1 MLRVNRISKFI
12 ADHAKSVI
20 VVSLLLLIPSVIGF
34 INTRVNYDL
43 LSYLPQNLDS
53 TKGEDI
59 LDKTYSDASI
69 GIVIVEGMENKDI
82 NILKDKIEEVDGV
95 TTTLGLTD
103 VLDESIPKDIL
114 PDEIK
119 NQLYNEDSTMFVI
132 KFDGAP
138 GSDSTINGISKV
150 KKILNKQCFLSG
162 MSAIMEDT
170 KELAEHEAPFYVLIA
185 VALSIVVLLISM
197 ESTVVPIIF
206 LVSIGIGIVYN
217 LGTNLFLGEISYIT
231 KALAAVLQLG
241 VTMDYSIFLMHRY
254 DEERGKW
261 STKEEAMTQAIKAT
275 MTSISG
281 SSLTTIAGF
290 LALCTMDLALGKDIG
305 LVMAKGVVIGVI
317 CAITILPAFVL
328 VFDKAIHK
336 FKHKTIIP
344 EFKKVS
350 TLVTKH
356 YKAFIVAFLVI
367 MLPAFFGQANAKVYY
382 NLDETLKPDMSS
394 IVALNK
400 MKDNFNMTSTHFIIV
415 KDDIK
420 SYKMKE
426 MTDRIENLEGVTTVL
441 SYDKFIGPN
450 IPEDFVP
457 RDIKE
462 IFKQGGYNLLLVN
475 SEYKSAS
482 DELNNQILEM
492 TDIVKS
498 YDEDAMVTGEGALTK
513 DLTTIADQD
522 FKNVSVAS
530 IVAIFVI
537 ILIVFKS
544 VSIPVLLV
552 SAIEFAIFINMGIP
566 YYTGTVIPF
575 VASIVIGTIQLGAT
589 VDYAILLTSRF
600 REEIRNGYEKKEA
613 MRIAVQ
619 ESAKSIVTSG
629 LTFFGATGGVALV
642 SDMALIR
649 SLCFLM
655 ARGAII
661 SMIVIIFV
669 LPALLLV
676 SEGIINKTT
685 KGWKINKLDS
695 IEPKKVAM

>member
-1 MLRVNRISKFI
+1 MNRISKFI

-356 YKAFIVAFLVI
+356 YKAFIVAFFVI

-450 IPEDFVP
+450 IPQDFIP

-642 SDMALIR
+642 SDMALIK

>member
-1 MLRVNRISKFI
+1 MNRISKFI

-53 TKGEDI
+53 TNGEDI

-95 TTTLGLTD
+95 TTTLGITD

-450 IPEDFVP
+450 VPEDFIP

-482 DELNNQILEM
+482 DELNNQIIEM

-498 YDEDAMVTGEGALTK
+498 YDKDAMVTGEGALTK

-530 IVAIFVI
+530 IAAIFVI

-642 SDMALIR
+642 SDMALIK

-661 SMIVIIFV
+661 SMMVIIFV

>member
-1 MLRVNRISKFI
+1 MNRISKFI

-95 TTTLGLTD
+95 TTTLGITD

-450 IPEDFVP
+450 IPEDFIP

-530 IVAIFVI
+530 IAAIFVI

-642 SDMALIR
+642 SDMELIK

-661 SMIVIIFV
+661 SMMVIIFV

>member
-1 MLRVNRISKFI
+1 MNRISKFI

-356 YKAFIVAFLVI
+356 YKAFIVAFFVI
-367 MLPAFFGQANAKVYY
+367 MIPAFFGQANAKVYY

-450 IPEDFVP
+450 IPEDFIP

-642 SDMALIR
+642 SDMALIK

>member
-1 MLRVNRISKFI
+1 MNRISKFI

-95 TTTLGLTD
+95 TTTLGITD

-530 IVAIFVI
+530 IAAIFVI

-642 SDMALIR
+642 SDMALIK

-661 SMIVIIFV
+661 SMMVIIFV

>member
-1 MLRVNRISKFI
+1 MLRVNRISKFVS
-12 ADHAKSVI
+12 DHAKSVI

-356 YKAFIVAFLVI
+356 HKAFIVAFLVI

-450 IPEDFVP
+450 IPEDFIP

-498 YDEDAMVTGEGALTK
+498 YDEGAMVTGEGALTK

-530 IVAIFVI
+530 IAAIFVI

-600 REEIRNGYEKKEA
+600 REEMRNGYEKKEA

-642 SDMALIR
+642 SDMALIK

-669 LPALLLV
+669 LPALLLI
-676 SEGIINKTT
+676 SEGIIDKTT

>member
-1 MLRVNRISKFI
+1 MNRISKFI

-95 TTTLGLTD
+95 TTTLGITD

-132 KFDGAP
+132 KFYGAP

-356 YKAFIVAFLVI
+356 YKAFIVVFLVI

-450 IPEDFVP
+450 VPEDFIP

-482 DELNNQILEM
+482 DELNNQIIEM

-498 YDEDAMVTGEGALTK
+498 YDKDAMVTGEGALTK

-530 IVAIFVI
+530 IAAIFVI

-642 SDMALIR
+642 SDMALIK

-661 SMIVIIFV
+661 SMMVIIFV

>member
-1 MLRVNRISKFI
+1 MNRISKFI

-82 NILKDKIEEVDGV
+82 NILKDKIEEVGGV

-356 YKAFIVAFLVI
+356 YKAFIVAFFVI

-450 IPEDFVP
+450 IPEDFIP
-457 RDIKE
+457 SDIKE

-498 YDEDAMVTGEGALTK
+498 YDEEAMVTGEGALTK

-642 SDMALIR
+642 SDMALIK

>member
-1 MLRVNRISKFI
+1 MNRISKFI

-95 TTTLGLTD
+95 TTTLGITD

-356 YKAFIVAFLVI
+356 YKAFIVAFFVI

-450 IPEDFVP
+450 VPEDFIP

-498 YDEDAMVTGEGALTK
+498 YDKDAMVTGEGALTK

-530 IVAIFVI
+530 IAAIFVI

-642 SDMALIR
+642 SDMALIK

-661 SMIVIIFV
+661 SMMVIIFV

>member
-1 MLRVNRISKFI
+1 M
-12 ADHAKSVI
+12 
-20 VVSLLLLIPSVIGF
+20 
-34 INTRVNYDL
+34 
-43 LSYLPQNLDS
+43 
-53 TKGEDI
+53 
-59 LDKTYSDASI
+59 
-69 GIVIVEGMENKDI
+69 
-82 NILKDKIEEVDGV
+82 DGV

-420 SYKMKE
+420 SYQMKE

-566 YYTGTVIPF
+566 HYTGTVIPF

-642 SDMALIR
+642 SDMALIK

-661 SMIVIIFV
+661 SMMVIIFV

>member
-1 MLRVNRISKFI
+1 MNRISKFVS
-12 ADHAKSVI
+12 DHAKSVI

-103 VLDESIPKDIL
+103 VLDEGIPKDIL

-356 YKAFIVAFLVI
+356 HKAFIVAFLVI

-450 IPEDFVP
+450 IPEDFIP

-482 DELNNQILEM
+482 AELNNQILEM

-498 YDEDAMVTGEGALTK
+498 YDKDAMVTGEGALTK

-530 IVAIFVI
+530 IAAIFVI

-600 REEIRNGYEKKEA
+600 REEMRNGYEKKEA

-642 SDMALIR
+642 SDMALIK

-669 LPALLLV
+669 LPALLLI

>member
-1 MLRVNRISKFI
+1 MNRISKFI

-450 IPEDFVP
+450 VPEDFIP

-482 DELNNQILEM
+482 DELNNQIIEM

-498 YDEDAMVTGEGALTK
+498 YDKDAMVTGEGALTK

-530 IVAIFVI
+530 IAAIFVI

-642 SDMALIR
+642 SDMSLIK

-661 SMIVIIFV
+661 SMMVIIFV

>member
-1 MLRVNRISKFI
+1 MNRISKFVS
-12 ADHAKSVI
+12 DHAKSVI

-103 VLDESIPKDIL
+103 VLDEGIPKDIL

-132 KFDGAP
+132 KFYGAP

-185 VALSIVVLLISM
+185 VAFSIVVLLISM

-356 YKAFIVAFLVI
+356 HKAFIVAFLVI

-450 IPEDFVP
+450 IPEDFIP

-482 DELNNQILEM
+482 AELNNQILEM

-498 YDEDAMVTGEGALTK
+498 YDKDAMVTGEGALTK

-600 REEIRNGYEKKEA
+600 REEMRNGYEKKEA

-642 SDMALIR
+642 SDMALIK

-661 SMIVIIFV
+661 SMMVIIFV

>member
-1 MLRVNRISKFI
+1 
-12 ADHAKSVI
+12 
-20 VVSLLLLIPSVIGF
+20 
-34 INTRVNYDL
+34 
-43 LSYLPQNLDS
+43 
-53 TKGEDI
+53 
-59 LDKTYSDASI
+59 
-69 GIVIVEGMENKDI
+69 
-82 NILKDKIEEVDGV
+82 
-95 TTTLGLTD
+95 
-103 VLDESIPKDIL
+103 
-114 PDEIK
+114 
-119 NQLYNEDSTMFVI
+119 
-132 KFDGAP
+132 
-138 GSDSTINGISKV
+138 
-150 KKILNKQCFLSG
+150 
-162 MSAIMEDT
+162 MEDT

-356 YKAFIVAFLVI
+356 YKAFIVAFFVI

-450 IPEDFVP
+450 IPEDFIP
-457 RDIKE
+457 SDIKE

-498 YDEDAMVTGEGALTK
+498 YDKDAMVTGEGALTK

-530 IVAIFVI
+530 IAAIFVI

>member
-1 MLRVNRISKFI
+1 MNRISKFI

-95 TTTLGLTD
+95 TTTLGITD

-450 IPEDFVP
+450 IPEDFIP

-498 YDEDAMVTGEGALTK
+498 YDKDAMVTGEGALTK

-530 IVAIFVI
+530 IAAIFVI

-642 SDMALIR
+642 SDMALIK

>member
-1 MLRVNRISKFI
+1 MNRISKFVS
-12 ADHAKSVI
+12 DHAKSVI

-103 VLDESIPKDIL
+103 VLDEGIPKDIL

-185 VALSIVVLLISM
+185 VAFSIVVLLISM

-356 YKAFIVAFLVI
+356 HKAFIVAFLVI

-450 IPEDFVP
+450 IPEDFIP

-482 DELNNQILEM
+482 AELNNQILEM

-498 YDEDAMVTGEGALTK
+498 YDKDAMVTGEGALTK

-600 REEIRNGYEKKEA
+600 REEMRNGYEKKEA

-642 SDMALIR
+642 SDMALIK

-669 LPALLLV
+669 LPALLLI

>member
-1 MLRVNRISKFI
+1 MNRISKFI

-138 GSDSTINGISKV
+138 GSDSTINGIFKV

-450 IPEDFVP
+450 IPQDFIP

-482 DELNNQILEM
+482 DELNNQILEI

-498 YDEDAMVTGEGALTK
+498 YDKDAMVTGEGALTK

-530 IVAIFVI
+530 IAAIFVI

-642 SDMALIR
+642 SDMALIK

>member
-1 MLRVNRISKFI
+1 MNRISKFI

-114 PDEIK
+114 SDEIK

-132 KFDGAP
+132 KFYGAP

-450 IPEDFVP
+450 VPEDFIP

-482 DELNNQILEM
+482 DELNNQIIEM

-498 YDEDAMVTGEGALTK
+498 YDKDAMVTGEGALTK

-530 IVAIFVI
+530 IAAIFVI

-642 SDMALIR
+642 SDMALIK

-661 SMIVIIFV
+661 SMMVIIFV

>member
-1 MLRVNRISKFI
+1 MNRISKFI

-95 TTTLGLTD
+95 TTTLGITD

-356 YKAFIVAFLVI
+356 YKAFIVAFFVI

-450 IPEDFVP
+450 VPEDFIP

-482 DELNNQILEM
+482 DELNNQIIEM

-498 YDEDAMVTGEGALTK
+498 YDKDAMVTGEGALTK

-530 IVAIFVI
+530 IAAIFVI

>member
-317 CAITILPAFVL
+317 CSITILPAFVL

-450 IPEDFVP
+450 VPEDFIP

-482 DELNNQILEM
+482 DELNNQIIEM

-498 YDEDAMVTGEGALTK
+498 YDKDAMVTGEGALTK

-530 IVAIFVI
+530 IAAIFVI

-642 SDMALIR
+642 SDMALIK

-661 SMIVIIFV
+661 SMMVIIFV

>member
-1 MLRVNRISKFI
+1 MNRISKFI

-95 TTTLGLTD
+95 TTTLGITD

-367 MLPAFFGQANAKVYY
+367 ILPAFFGQANAKVYY

-450 IPEDFVP
+450 IPEDFIP

-498 YDEDAMVTGEGALTK
+498 YDKDAMVTGEGALTK

-530 IVAIFVI
+530 IAAIFVI

-642 SDMALIR
+642 SDMALIK

>member
-1 MLRVNRISKFI
+1 MNRISKFVS
-12 ADHAKSVI
+12 DHAKSVI

-114 PDEIK
+114 PNEIK

-350 TLVTKH
+350 TLVTKY
-356 YKAFIVAFLVI
+356 YKAFIVAFFVI

-426 MTDRIENLEGVTTVL
+426 MTDRIENLDGVTTVL

-450 IPEDFVP
+450 IPEDFIP

-482 DELNNQILEM
+482 AELNNQILEM

-537 ILIVFKS
+537 ILVVFKS

-600 REEIRNGYEKKEA
+600 REEMRNGYEKKEA

-642 SDMALIR
+642 SDMALIK

>member
-1 MLRVNRISKFI
+1 MNRISKFI

-450 IPEDFVP
+450 VPEDFIP

-482 DELNNQILEM
+482 DELNNQIIEM

-498 YDEDAMVTGEGALTK
+498 YDKDAMVTGEGALTK

-530 IVAIFVI
+530 IAAIFVI

-575 VASIVIGTIQLGAT
+575 VASIAIGTIQLGAT

-642 SDMALIR
+642 SDMALIK

-661 SMIVIIFV
+661 SMMVIIFV

>member
-1 MLRVNRISKFI
+1 MNRISKFI

-254 DEERGKW
+254 DEERDKW

-450 IPEDFVP
+450 VPEDFIP

-482 DELNNQILEM
+482 DELNNQIIEM

-498 YDEDAMVTGEGALTK
+498 YDKDAMVTGEGALTK

-530 IVAIFVI
+530 IAAIFVI

-642 SDMALIR
+642 SDMALIK

-661 SMIVIIFV
+661 SMMVIIFV

>member
-450 IPEDFVP
+450 VPEDFIP

-482 DELNNQILEM
+482 DELNNQIIEM

-498 YDEDAMVTGEGALTK
+498 YDKDAMVTGEGALTK

-530 IVAIFVI
+530 IAAIFVI

-642 SDMALIR
+642 SDMALIK

-661 SMIVIIFV
+661 SMMVIIFV

-685 KGWKINKLDS
+685 K
-695 IEPKKVAM
+695 

>member
-1 MLRVNRISKFI
+1 MNRISKFI

-305 LVMAKGVVIGVI
+305 VVMAKGVVIGVI

-356 YKAFIVAFLVI
+356 YKAFIVAFFVI

-450 IPEDFVP
+450 IPEDFIP

-642 SDMALIR
+642 SDMALIK

>member
-95 TTTLGLTD
+95 TTTLGITD

-450 IPEDFVP
+450 VPEDFIP

-482 DELNNQILEM
+482 DELNNQILEI

-498 YDEDAMVTGEGALTK
+498 YDKDAMVTGEGALTK

-530 IVAIFVI
+530 IAAIFVI

-642 SDMALIR
+642 SDMALIK

>member
-1 MLRVNRISKFI
+1 VNRISKFI

-450 IPEDFVP
+450 VPEDFIP

-482 DELNNQILEM
+482 DELNNQIIEM

-498 YDEDAMVTGEGALTK
+498 YDKDAMVTGEGALTK

-530 IVAIFVI
+530 IAAIFVI

-642 SDMALIR
+642 SDMALIK

-661 SMIVIIFV
+661 SMMVIIFV

>member
-1 MLRVNRISKFI
+1 MNRISKFVS
-12 ADHAKSVI
+12 DHAKSVI

-356 YKAFIVAFLVI
+356 HKAFIVAFLVI

-450 IPEDFVP
+450 IPEDFIP

-530 IVAIFVI
+530 IAAIFVI

-642 SDMALIR
+642 SDMALIK

-669 LPALLLV
+669 LPALLLI

>member
-1 MLRVNRISKFI
+1 MNRISKFI

-450 IPEDFVP
+450 VPEDFIP

-482 DELNNQILEM
+482 DELNNQIIEM

-498 YDEDAMVTGEGALTK
+498 YDKDAMVTGEGALTK

-530 IVAIFVI
+530 IAAIFVI

-642 SDMALIR
+642 
-649 SLCFLM
+649 
-655 ARGAII
+655 
-661 SMIVIIFV
+661 
-669 LPALLLV
+669 
-676 SEGIINKTT
+676 
-685 KGWKINKLDS
+685 
-695 IEPKKVAM
+695 

>member
-1 MLRVNRISKFI
+1 MNRISKFI

-450 IPEDFVP
+450 IPEDFIP

-600 REEIRNGYEKKEA
+600 REEMRNGYEKKEA

-642 SDMALIR
+642 SDMALIK

>member
-1 MLRVNRISKFI
+1 MNRISKFI

-138 GSDSTINGISKV
+138 GSDSTINVISKV

-450 IPEDFVP
+450 VPEDFIP

-482 DELNNQILEM
+482 DELNNQIIEM

-498 YDEDAMVTGEGALTK
+498 YDKDAMVTGEGALTK

-530 IVAIFVI
+530 IAAIFVI

-642 SDMALIR
+642 SDMALIK

-661 SMIVIIFV
+661 SMMVIIFV

>member
-1 MLRVNRISKFI
+1 MNRISKFI

-317 CAITILPAFVL
+317 CAITILPSFVL

-450 IPEDFVP
+450 VPEDFIP

-498 YDEDAMVTGEGALTK
+498 YDKDAMVTGEGALTK

-530 IVAIFVI
+530 IAAIFVI

-642 SDMALIR
+642 SDMALIK

-661 SMIVIIFV
+661 SMMVIIFV

>member
-367 MLPAFFGQANAKVYY
+367 ILPAFFGQANAKVYY

-450 IPEDFVP
+450 IPEDFIP

-492 TDIVKS
+492 TNIVKS
-498 YDEDAMVTGEGALTK
+498 YDKDAMVTGEGALTK

-530 IVAIFVI
+530 IAAIFVI

-642 SDMALIR
+642 SDMALIK

>member
-1 MLRVNRISKFI
+1 MNRISKFI

-367 MLPAFFGQANAKVYY
+367 ILPAFFGQANAKVYY

-450 IPEDFVP
+450 IPEDFIP

-492 TDIVKS
+492 TNIVKS
-498 YDEDAMVTGEGALTK
+498 YDKDAMVTGEGALTK

-530 IVAIFVI
+530 IAAIFVI

-642 SDMALIR
+642 SDMALIK

>member
-356 YKAFIVAFLVI
+356 YKAFIVAFFVI
-367 MLPAFFGQANAKVYY
+367 MIPAFFGQANAKVYY

-450 IPEDFVP
+450 IPEDFIP

-642 SDMALIR
+642 SDMALIK

>member
-1 MLRVNRISKFI
+1 MNRISKFI

-367 MLPAFFGQANAKVYY
+367 ILPAFFGQANAKVYY

-450 IPEDFVP
+450 VPEDFIP

-482 DELNNQILEM
+482 DELNNQIIEM

-498 YDEDAMVTGEGALTK
+498 YDKDAMVTGEGALTK

-530 IVAIFVI
+530 IAAIFVI

-642 SDMALIR
+642 SDMALIK

-661 SMIVIIFV
+661 SMMVIIFV